1 MIMDQRFTDLR
12 CKEVINISDGCR
24 LGYVGDL
31 DIRIPEGEITAIIVP
46 GPLKFFGLLGRGEEF
61 YIPWRCIKR
70 IGDDVILVEHT
81 FPHRGDGTPP
91 PKRGKKRW

>member
-1 MIMDQRFTDLR
+1 MEQRFTDLR
-12 CKEVINISDGCR
+12 CREVINVNDGCR

-46 GPLKFFGLLGRGEEF
+46 GRLRFFGLFGRGEEH

-70 IGDDVILVEHT
+70 IGDDVILIEQSI
-81 FPHRGDGTPP
+81 PHRDGPPP

>member
-31 DIRIPEGEITAIIVP
+31 DLRIPEGEITALIVP
-46 GPLKFFGLLGRGEEF
+46 GPLKFFGLFGRGEEY

-70 IGDDVILVEHT
+70 IGDDVILIEHT
-81 FPHRGDGTPP
+81 FPHRGDGPPP

>member
-1 MIMDQRFTDLR
+1 MDQRFTDLR
-12 CKEVINISDGCR
+12 CKEVININDGCR

-46 GPLKFFGLLGRGEEF
+46 GPLKFFGLFGRGEEY

-70 IGDDVILVEHT
+70 IGDDVILIEHS
-81 FPHRGDGTPP
+81 FPRRDGPPP